1 MRVNLFNR
9 WHSNKNTNKNS
20 NESTLRDE
28 NKKSK
33 RKFPLVSSLF
43 VCSFPSLVLFLLH
56 FEAFAFDAKLVCC
69 SWVRSPLVNFY
80 FRFIQICNFVFHPLA
95 IAILLWLLFGPIA
108 GTQRTDSNYFWMRMR
123 LIGNLQ
129 RRNEY
134 RSRVWILSARRL
146 QRFVQNISYQQQ
158 SFAPINAQ
166 FFLALIV
173 RKKIH
178 EHLQCHIRSML
189 WSENNLNSNRVD
201 CTENIS
207 RQWQSCKS
215 IDYVYVFLFYA
226 LEPALQWF
234 FI

>member
-20 NESTLRDE
+20 NESTLRNE

-33 RKFPLVSSLF
+33 RKFPLVSSL
-43 VCSFPSLVLFLLH
+43 CSLLFSVQSLVLFLLH
-56 FEAFAFDAKLVCC
+56 LEAFAVDAKLVCC

-123 LIGNLQ
+123 WIENIQ

-134 RSRVWILSARRL
+134 GSRVWILSARRL

-166 FFLALIV
+166 FFSL
-173 RKKIH
+173 
-178 EHLQCHIRSML
+178 
-189 WSENNLNSNRVD
+189 
-201 CTENIS
+201 
-207 RQWQSCKS
+207 
-215 IDYVYVFLFYA
+215 
-226 LEPALQWF
+226 
-234 FI
+234 